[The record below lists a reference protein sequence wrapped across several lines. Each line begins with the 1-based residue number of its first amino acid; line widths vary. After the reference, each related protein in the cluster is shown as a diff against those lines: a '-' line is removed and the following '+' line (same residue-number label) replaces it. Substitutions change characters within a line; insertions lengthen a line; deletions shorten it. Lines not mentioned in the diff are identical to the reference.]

1 MVSMSLNGSALQ
13 KKSTNHMATK
23 VWFITDNRGTGTEI
37 ANVAVVDGNQVAT
50 ICRKPEFVTKALS
63 SSDNLLPVVP
73 DVTRV
78 DQVKVAALLPI
89 IAVVFIAYLVIG
101 LALPVLPLHVHEG
114 LGLGT
119 FGVTLTGLGYSLVYP
134 RFWHRYRRS
143 VRPVL
148 ERRACG

>member
-1 MVSMSLNGSALQ
+1 M
-13 KKSTNHMATK
+13 
-23 VWFITDNRGTGTEI
+23 
-37 ANVAVVDGNQVAT
+37 
-50 ICRKPEFVTKALS
+50 TKALS

-134 RFWHRYRRS
+134 GFGVEAFRHAPPQSRGLAMGAYTAFLDPSLGLASPALGLVASGPSWARCSSSARWS
-143 VRPVL
+143 
-148 ERRACG
+148 